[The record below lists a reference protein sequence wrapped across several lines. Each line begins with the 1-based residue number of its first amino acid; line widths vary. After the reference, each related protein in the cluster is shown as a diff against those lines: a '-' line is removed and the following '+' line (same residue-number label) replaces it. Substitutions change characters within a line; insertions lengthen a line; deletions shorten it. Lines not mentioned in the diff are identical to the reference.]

1 MHTACCSRSCL
12 NAVQY
17 YGGAFQV
24 IDLFHDSNQAD
35 LSLCL
40 IFSSLLSD
48 SLKYLTHISG

>member
-1 MHTACCSRSCL
+1 M
-12 NAVQY
+12 QY

-40 IFSSLLSD
+40 IFITLLSD